1 MNLKT
6 LSAAVVAASMAF
18 AAPASAQSSWV
29 PDGTI
34 EMIVNVAAGGGT
46 DRVARVVQTLLE
58 ENNLVNGQAI
68 TVVNRG
74 GAGGGL
80 GVMAVGEAAPDGLTF
95 GFSNTSLLSTALMDS
110 AVPGVDQLTP
120 LGMLSQNFVGFAVRD
135 DSPLRTPQDL
145 IDALRADPQSVS
157 FTIGN
162 GVGNQNHIAVA
173 KVAISLGISPSS
185 LRAVVL
191 ESGGETVTSVLGGHI
206 DVGLTSVG
214 NFLPHIQPGGLRLL
228 AVSAPERLPGLD
240 VPIWSEFNVNSVA
253 GNWYAVFGPGG
264 MGPEQVAYWE
274 NAFQKLT
281 QTDGWRK
288 YLSDAVAGDIYM
300 NATDAAAFLSAESDG
315 TGEILR
321 DLGVIQ

>member
-1 MNLKT
+1 MRMMT
-6 LSAAVVAASMAF
+6 LAAMAAAAVFSLPAVAQTGW
-18 AAPASAQSSWV
+18 APN
-29 PDGTI
+29 GTVQ
-34 EMIVNVAAGGGT
+34 MIVNVAAGGGT
-46 DRVARVVQTLLE
+46 DRVARVVQTLME
-58 ENNLVNGQAI
+58 QNNLVNGQAI

-80 GVMAVGEAAPDGLTF
+80 GVMAVGSSAPDGLTF
-95 GFSNTSLLSTALMDS
+95 GFSNNSLLSTALMDS
-110 AVPGVDQLTP
+110 TVPSIDQLTP

-145 IDALRADPQSVS
+145 IDALRANPQSVS

-173 KVAISLGISPSS
+173 KVALAIGIAPSA

-214 NFLPHIQPGGLRLL
+214 NFLPHVQPGGLRLL
-228 AVSAPERLPGLD
+228 AVSAPQRLPGLD
-240 VPIWSEFNVNSVA
+240 VPTWTEVGVDSVA

-264 MGPEQVAYWE
+264 MSADQVAYWE
-274 NAFQKLT
+274 NAFQQLT
-281 QTDGWRK
+281 QTQGWGQ
-288 YLSDAVAGDIYM
+288 YLSDSVAGDIYM
-300 NATDAAAFLSAESDG
+300 NAADAAAFLRAESDSNAA
-315 TGEILR
+315 ILR